1 MIYILSKFKE
11 AAMKQ
16 SKMFIPTLREVP
28 NDADSKSHQL
38 LLKAGMIKQVASG
51 VYSYLPIAKRVL
63 NKIEAIVREEM
74 EAIDGVEILMP
85 ALQPSELWSES
96 GRWQSYGAELMR
108 MTDRHGREFALGPTH
123 EEIITSLVRDELKSY
138 KKLPVTLFQI
148 QNKFRD
154 EKRPRFGLL
163 RGREFIMKDAYS
175 FHATEESLDETYQD
189 MYDAYSRIFSRVN
202 LKFRPVI
209 ADSGAIGGSHTHEFM
224 ALAEIGEDT
233 ICYTDES
240 DYAANIEKAE
250 VKYVPNV
257 EHTEEK
263 ALDKVHTPGV
273 KTAQQLA
280 DLLGKRLDEIVKS
293 MIVKVDDQFIMFLIR
308 GHHELNDV
316 KVKSYFGT
324 ETVEMATDEEIQA
337 ILGATPGSLGPV
349 GVEKI
354 EIYADNS
361 VQDLNNLAVGAN
373 ETDYHYVN
381 ANLGR
386 DFNVKAFDDFRF
398 ILEGEMA
405 ADGSGPIKFAEGIE
419 VGQVFKLGT
428 KYSESMNATFLN
440 DQGRAEP
447 MIMGCYGIGVS
458 RTLSAVIEQHHDD
471 KGIIWPTSITPFE
484 IHIITANAKQD
495 TQRELADQL
504 YDAYKRDY
512 EVLYDDRNER
522 AGVKFNDADLIG
534 VPVRIVV
541 GKQAA
546 DEIVEVKNRRTGES
560 FEVPVS
566 ELDAKIKAIY
576 ASFEH

>member
-1 MIYILSKFKE
+1 
-11 AAMKQ
+11 MKQ

-175 FHATEESLDETYQD
+175 FHATDESLDETYQD
-189 MYDAYSRIFSRVN
+189 MYGAYSRIFSRVN
-202 LKFRPVI
+202 LNFRPVI

-263 ALDKVHTPGV
+263 DLEKVHTPGV

-324 ETVEMATDEEIQA
+324 ETVEMATDKEIQA

-361 VQDLNNLAVGAN
+361 VQDINNLAVGAN
-373 ETDYHYVN
+373 ETDYHYIN

-458 RTLSAVIEQHHDD
+458 RTLSAVIEQHHDE
-471 KGIIWPTSITPFE
+471 KGIIWPTSITPFD

-541 GKQAA
+541 GKQASE
-546 DEIVEVKNRRTGES
+546 EIVEVKNRRTGES

-566 ELDAKIKAIY
+566 ELDTKIKAIY